1 MNCSITKEALSL
13 WCALSE
19 GSEVVRDVFPWWE
32 ASQELS
38 ILPPIPLSPLQ
49 VQNTGMAGS
58 RARALF
64 WLRAGGIVT
73 SLHSVMT
80 TGTGVVVPDSSPLD
94 LYHYPGLNLILQV
107 LLEMTSEINPL

>member
-1 MNCSITKEALSL
+1 MVYTLRGQRGCQRCVSL
-13 WCALSE
+13 VGGISRA
-19 GSEVVRDVFPWWE
+19 V
-32 ASQELS
+32 

-49 VQNTGMAGS
+49 VQNTEMAGS

-94 LYHYPGLNLILQV
+94 SYHYPGLTLILQV